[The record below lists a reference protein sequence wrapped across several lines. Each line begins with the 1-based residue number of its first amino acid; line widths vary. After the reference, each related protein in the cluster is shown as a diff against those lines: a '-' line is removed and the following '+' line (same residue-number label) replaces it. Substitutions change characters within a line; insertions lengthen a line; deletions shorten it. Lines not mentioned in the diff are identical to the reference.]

1 MSTIRIAIVGDDKA
15 EKESLK
21 THLSARSGISV
32 VFDTDDGEAA
42 MREIERDKTAI
53 DVVITQVLMAGVS
66 GLDLIEHFAG
76 VEGAPKFIVL
86 SDLKSEVFMCRCLA
100 AGAVCYL
107 LKPINYK
114 QLETRIIDVCGQNQT
129 AKRSGGQSSAGMV
142 NNTKSIDERLATIF
156 VSIGIPPHIKGYQ
169 FLRDG
174 IKFVVEDPA
183 IINTITRGLYPTI
196 AKKYS
201 TTASKVERAIRHA
214 IEVAWSRGKIDNINN
229 LFGVKVYTANDKP
242 TNGEFIALS
251 ADKMLLEG
259 A

>member
-1 MSTIRIAIVGDDKA
+1 MSTIKIAIVGDDKA
-15 EKESLK
+15 SREGLK
-21 THLSARSGISV
+21 NYFSTKSNMSV
-32 VFDTDDGEAA
+32 VLDTDDGETVL
-42 MREIERDKTAI
+42 REIDRDKTSI
-53 DVVITQVLMAGVS
+53 DVVITQVLMSGFS
-66 GLDLIEHFAG
+66 GLDLIEHFVG
-76 VEGAPKFIVL
+76 VENAPKFIVV

-100 AGAVCYL
+100 AGATCYL

-114 QLETRIIDVCGQNQT
+114 QLETRIADICGQNHSTT
-129 AKRSGGQSSAGMV
+129 AYSGGGSAG
-142 NNTKSIDERLATIF
+142 TSRHIKSIDERLATIF

-174 IKFVVEDPA
+174 IKCVVEDPA

-196 AKKYS
+196 AKKYA

-242 TNGEFIALS
+242 TNGEFIALL

>member
-86 SDLKSEVFMCRCLA
+86 SDLRSEVFMCRCLLP
-100 AGAVCYL
+100 V
-107 LKPINYK
+107 
-114 QLETRIIDVCGQNQT
+114 R
-129 AKRSGGQSSAGMV
+129 
-142 NNTKSIDERLATIF
+142 F
-156 VSIGIPPHIKGYQ
+156 VIY
-169 FLRDG
+169 
-174 IKFVVEDPA
+174 
-183 IINTITRGLYPTI
+183 
-196 AKKYS
+196 
-201 TTASKVERAIRHA
+201 
-214 IEVAWSRGKIDNINN
+214 
-229 LFGVKVYTANDKP
+229 
-242 TNGEFIALS
+242 
-251 ADKMLLEG
+251 
-259 A
+259 